1 MVEIIGYLA
10 GFLAMISFVPQVVKT
25 LRSKSAED
33 ISLSM
38 LLLTLITN
46 LLYVAYG
53 IALRLT
59 PIVIMI
65 SIMSGIIALQIR
77 LTLKYRKKESPNE

>member
-25 LRSKSAED
+25 MRNKCAAD

-65 SIMSGIIALQIR
+65 SIMCGVIVLQIG
-77 LTLKYRKKESPNE
+77 LTLKYRNKE